1 MVQLHIFKILGKVR
15 VTQSYTN
22 IGKLLRRE
30 DQMVWISC
38 LMISVISWWLLMEE
52 TRVPV
57 ENQGPAASHR
67 KSYEVTSKPCHGI
80 TLHSVVRAKNDWLR
94 IRIMCLSGVTC
105 PPVECC
111 FSELAL

>member
-1 MVQLHIFKILGKVR
+1 MLL
-15 VTQSYTN
+15 TE
-22 IGKLLRRE
+22 KLLILNISLWLDKKGIKPMINRRE

-67 KSYEVTSKPCHGI
+67 KSYEVTSKPCHGRR
-80 TLHSVVRAKNDWLR
+80 SN
-94 IRIMCLSGVTC
+94 
-105 PPVECC
+105 
-111 FSELAL
+111 